1 MCQKLRIF
9 FIIYNF
15 SIKSSFFFHIII
27 IIIYYFRFINFYLV
41 SSLRDVDCASPKL
54 VMSRGFHTGD
64 PTIKKEKNGKF
75 GQIRIYN
82 HNNNEMK

>member
-1 MCQKLRIF
+1 M
-9 FIIYNF
+9 
-15 SIKSSFFFHIII
+15 
-27 IIIYYFRFINFYLV
+27 

-64 PTIKKEKNGKF
+64 PTIKKEKNGKI

-82 HNNNEMK
+82 HNNNK